1 VLFILNTIILKIF
14 FNNKIVLIFLIKFF
28 VILFLSEFFFVNVLS
43 TPTPKTLHV
52 LCLYRGTFGVHAVC
66 CSFCEFLT
74 TPTPMILLLIISCV
88 GFGSYLFV
96 SLPQP
101 PSFMSLVEF
110 LVCIVIKVSEE
121 EEEEEL
127 NVVVVVVVV
136 VVTVTVTVAVVVAVA
151 VAVVGSLH
159 TMPPPQPR
167 PQPRSV
173 SFATVELA
181 TPQC

>member
-1 VLFILNTIILKIF
+1 MLFILNTIILKIF

-121 EEEEEL
+121 EEEEEEL

-136 VVTVTVTVAVVVAVA
+136 VVTVTVTVAK
-151 VAVVGSLH
+151 VVGSLH